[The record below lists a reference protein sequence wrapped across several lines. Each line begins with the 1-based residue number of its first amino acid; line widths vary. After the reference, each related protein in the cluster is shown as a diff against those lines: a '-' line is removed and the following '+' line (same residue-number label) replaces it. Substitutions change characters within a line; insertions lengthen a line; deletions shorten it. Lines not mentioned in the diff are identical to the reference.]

1 MRGLFT
7 YLTLGR
13 AVYRLLRERFPE
25 VDDVPLDDVLVVV
38 TELLTTPATLDE
50 AMVCAEVVPGTWPPR
65 APGRPTTGWWCGCPR
80 RRARRDAPAD
90 RGVALLGNR
99 RLRSWPAE
107 GRLRDHVAGRD

>member
-50 AMVCAEVVPGTWPPR
+50 AMVCAEVVPGHLAPTRAGTTDYRLVVRLPP
-65 APGRPTTGWWCGCPR
+65 P
-80 RRARRDAPAD
+80 
-90 RGVALLGNR
+90 
-99 RLRSWPAE
+99 E
-107 GRLRDHVAGRD
+107 GEA